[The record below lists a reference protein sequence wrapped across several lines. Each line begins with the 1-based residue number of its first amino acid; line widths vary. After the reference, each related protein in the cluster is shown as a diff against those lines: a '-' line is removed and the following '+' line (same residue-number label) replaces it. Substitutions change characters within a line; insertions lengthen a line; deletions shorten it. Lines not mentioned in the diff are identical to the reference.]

1 MPTPTNHAL
10 SECKSI
16 LKLATVNLHNQIK
29 EITSTTL
36 AAKMPATWVEAEP
49 VIATAGRAGL
59 VGSRSG
65 INPET
70 RKHCRLQTC
79 KLGGGHGHSQAS
91 RARRNAS
98 RLASTLFDARNFRSH
113 RRTNSPD
120 SPRHPATASPMKMAK
135 SRISRSSIA
144 SKRSLSLM
152 RTSPHRDGAT
162 GEERGKVGLTI

>member
-1 MPTPTNHAL
+1 MPTPDHTL
-10 SECKSI
+10 SEFQRI
-16 LKLATVNLHNQIK
+16 LEGALMNFLYQVQK
-29 EITSTTL
+29 ITGTTL
-36 AAKMPATWVEAEP
+36 AAKMLATWVETKP
-49 VIATAGRAGL
+49 VITTTCWTRL